1 MAISANLFS
10 IAADFVIA
18 MSRILLP
25 FIVILFPAIAVIGL
39 HWAKR
44 SLVTGSL
51 NAALAGAVNVPL
63 FAAAGGV
70 HGLVVAQTIGR
81 DGGPEWLSGTIALVS
96 GLVLWRLTAPMR
108 RLASMASPGA
118 SMWSDATS
126 RPKLLGRALGAYA
139 GGRALR
145 RMIGTGRAATPGD
158 GPDLDAAQPT
168 GRPGRDA
175 PGAPAGAEP
184 DRPLDLPAPRRGEG
198 GVAGGDGS
206 AALPGTD
213 RGWMPTQRTT
223 DADEWWEAP
232 TTTSSAATEPGAA
245 DWLTPPEPTT
255 AQPAPGPSPSTS
267 SATPPEPNPAPA
279 ARSGW
284 TTTPPT
290 PGAEPVTLATVAA
303 ESTATT
309 PSSSTAATDDEHSDT
324 VIYTPSRGYE
334 IHRPPLTPS
343 VQDPLPLPEMETPDA

>member
-1 MAISANLFS
+1 M
-10 IAADFVIA
+10 
-18 MSRILLP
+18 
-25 FIVILFPAIAVIGL
+25 
-39 HWAKR
+39 
-44 SLVTGSL
+44 
-51 NAALAGAVNVPL
+51 NVPL